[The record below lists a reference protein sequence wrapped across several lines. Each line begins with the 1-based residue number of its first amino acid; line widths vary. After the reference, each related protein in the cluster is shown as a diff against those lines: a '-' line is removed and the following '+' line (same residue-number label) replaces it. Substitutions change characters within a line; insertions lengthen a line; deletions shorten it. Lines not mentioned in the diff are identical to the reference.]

1 MSWMLYAAVAAG
13 ALAAADVLVKMAAGK
28 VANNLGMLIY
38 GAAAFGIGL
47 IWFIVDRA
55 GGGGERSSMAGI
67 VYALGVGVAFSA
79 VAVALYGAFRA
90 GAPLSIISPLVRLSG
105 LIVASLCGL
114 LIWNEPVTPR
124 YAMGVC
130 LAVAGVYLIVTR

>member
-1 MSWMLYAAVAAG
+1 MSWMLYAVVAAG

-28 VANNLGMLIY
+28 VANSLGMLIY
-38 GAAAFGIGL
+38 GAVAFGIGL
-47 IWFIVDRA
+47 IWFVVDRA
-55 GGGGERSSMAGI
+55 GGGGERSSTAGI

-90 GAPLSIISPLVRLSG
+90 GAPLSVISPLVRLSG

-114 LIWNEPVTPR
+114 LIWNEPVTAR
-124 YAMGVC
+124 YAMGLC